1 MCAEYQLFA
10 VMPLFPRSGIT
21 RRQAALRTDHPQRG
35 NRFEALRGMRQHVCG
50 GQQPGEIL
58 PRLRGKDTPQT
69 ESPKR
74 EKQAFTDKNNY
85 IASTANEY
93 PFARNARASHRERG
107 HFACIGNKNK
117 PPAMQ
122 VCSQT
127 ALASSKKPPC
137 YNEYKVRQPNHYN
150 KEESK
155 WTIIVYHTQNGHANI
170 I

>member
-1 MCAEYQLFA
+1 MLWKKKMLTVFA
-10 VMPLFPRSGIT
+10 NIT
-21 RRQAALRTDHPQRG
+21 NTVNH
-35 NRFEALRGMRQHVCG
+35 
-50 GQQPGEIL
+50 
-58 PRLRGKDTPQT
+58 
-69 ESPKR
+69 
-74 EKQAFTDKNNY
+74 
-85 IASTANEY
+85 
-93 PFARNARASHRERG
+93 
-107 HFACIGNKNK
+107 CIGNKNK

>member
-1 MCAEYQLFA
+1 MEWHGAIAIYVIGTLALIISAVHTAVTSQEKGILMNGFELEKNLDEKKYRQVKTLLLALQCFLLILYVVLF
-10 VMPLFPRSGIT
+10 I
-21 RRQAALRTDHPQRG
+21 
-35 NRFEALRGMRQHVCG
+35 
-50 GQQPGEIL
+50 
-58 PRLRGKDTPQT
+58 
-69 ESPKR
+69 
-74 EKQAFTDKNNY
+74 
-85 IASTANEY
+85 
-93 PFARNARASHRERG
+93 
-107 HFACIGNKNK
+107 CIGNKNK

>member
-1 MCAEYQLFA
+1 MTIGLAGGLFCYDTTNIAQKSRLDFCAF
-10 VMPLFPRSGIT
+10 
-21 RRQAALRTDHPQRG
+21 H
-35 NRFEALRGMRQHVCG
+35 
-50 GQQPGEIL
+50 
-58 PRLRGKDTPQT
+58 
-69 ESPKR
+69 
-74 EKQAFTDKNNY
+74 
-85 IASTANEY
+85 
-93 PFARNARASHRERG
+93 
-107 HFACIGNKNK
+107 CIGNKNK

>member
-1 MCAEYQLFA
+1 M
-10 VMPLFPRSGIT
+10 
-21 RRQAALRTDHPQRG
+21 
-35 NRFEALRGMRQHVCG
+35 
-50 GQQPGEIL
+50 
-58 PRLRGKDTPQT
+58 
-69 ESPKR
+69 
-74 EKQAFTDKNNY
+74 TDKQSVFLLCCKIDKRKNTSYLSNNCKY
-85 IASTANEY
+85 DVFYN
-93 PFARNARASHRERG
+93 
-107 HFACIGNKNK
+107 CIGNKNK